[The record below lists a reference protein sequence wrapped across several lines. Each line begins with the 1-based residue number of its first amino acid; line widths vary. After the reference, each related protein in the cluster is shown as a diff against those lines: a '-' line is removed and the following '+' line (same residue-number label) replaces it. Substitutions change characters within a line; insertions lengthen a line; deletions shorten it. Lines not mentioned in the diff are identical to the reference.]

1 MPSDATAVSGFAG
14 ELLRPGDPGGGTNLE
29 VRVRSWYE
37 FGWAVRYRL
46 VYWITGNTCALPDFA
61 IRDVGPN
68 GL

>member
-1 MPSDATAVSGFAG
+1 VEAPT
-14 ELLRPGDPGGGTNLE
+14 LE

-46 VYWITGNTCALPDFA
+46 VYWITGNTCAFPDFA